1 MALLSRSRLIQTKI
15 ESSSGSDSSP
25 AGTDA
30 LLVRNLD
37 VTPIEAETIS
47 RDLIRSYMG
56 NSDQLLSNVRVA
68 LNFEVEVAGSGAAA
82 TPSRMDSLLR
92 ACGMS
97 STTTGSAV
105 TGSSQAGSAGSI
117 TLASGAS
124 AVDDY
129 YVGMTIT
136 ITSGTGNG
144 HKGLIVDYVGSS
156 KVATVKPGGTATFVP
171 GSSSGYSISANV
183 KFLPISTGFESTTI
197 YFNNSGVLHKAVGC
211 RGSYN
216 MSLGLGEIPTFNFSM
231 TGQYVAPTDTALPST
246 TYSNQTTPVLF
257 KSGNTVAVSVMDY
270 DTAKISNINVDMSN
284 EIVYRELVGGST
296 EVLLTNRAPT
306 GEIVIE
312 APTIAQKDFFAI
324 ANNNTSGR
332 VCFQHGT
339 TAGNIVS
346 AVMPVCDIGN
356 PTYSDD
362 SGIQM
367 LSIPYVPTP
376 TSTGN
381 DEVAL
386 VFQ

>member
-37 VTPIEAETIS
+37 VTPIEAETVS

-68 LNFEVEVAGSGAAA
+68 LNFEVEIAGSGAAA

-105 TGSSQAGSAGSI
+105 TGSSQAGGAGTI

-124 AVDDY
+124 ATDDY

-156 KVATVKPGGTATFVP
+156 KVATVKPSTTTFVP
-171 GSSSGYSISANV
+171 GTGSGYSISANV
-183 KFLPISTGFESTTI
+183 KYLPISTGFESTTI

-231 TGQYVAPTDTALPST
+231 TGQYVSPTDTALPST

-270 DTAKISNINVDMSN
+270 DTAKISSINVDMSN

-296 EVLLTNRAPT
+296 EVLLTNREPT

-324 ANNNTSGR
+324 ANDNTTGR

-376 TSTGN
+376 SASGN

>member
-1 MALLSRSRLIQTKI
+1 VALLSRSRLIQTKI

-25 AGTDA
+25 VGTDA

-37 VTPIEAETIS
+37 VTPIEAETVS

-68 LNFEVEVAGSGAAA
+68 LNFEVEVAGSGASA

-105 TGSSQAGSAGSI
+105 TGSSQAGGAGTI

-129 YVGMTIT
+129 YVGMAIT
-136 ITSGTGNG
+136 ISSGTGNG

-156 KVATVKPGGTATFVP
+156 KVATVKPSTTTFVP
-171 GSSSGYSISANV
+171 GTGSGYSISANV
-183 KFLPISTGFESTTI
+183 KYLPISTGFESTTI

-211 RGSYN
+211 RGTYN

-231 TGQYVAPTDTALPST
+231 TGQYVSPTDTALPST

-270 DTAKISNINVDMSN
+270 DTAKISSINVDMSN

-296 EVLLTNRAPT
+296 EVLLTNREPT

-324 ANNNTSGR
+324 ANDNTTGR

-376 TSTGN
+376 SASGN

>member
-37 VTPIEAETIS
+37 VTPIEAETVS

-68 LNFEVEVAGSGAAA
+68 LNFEVEVAGSGASA

-105 TGSSQAGSAGSI
+105 TGSSQAGGAGTI

-124 AVDDY
+124 ATDDY
-129 YVGMTIT
+129 YVGMAIT

-156 KVATVKPGGTATFVP
+156 KVATVKPSTTTFVP
-171 GSSSGYSISANV
+171 GASSGYSISANV
-183 KFLPISTGFESTTI
+183 KYLPISTGFESTTI

-211 RGSYN
+211 RGTYN
-216 MSLGLGEIPTFNFSM
+216 MTLGLGEIPTFNFSM

-257 KSGNTVAVSVMDY
+257 KAGNTVAVSVMDY
-270 DTAKISNINVDMSN
+270 DTAKISSINVDMSN

-306 GEIVIE
+306 GEILIE
-312 APTIAQKDFFAI
+312 APTIAQKDFFTI
-324 ANNNTSGR
+324 ANNNTTGR

-356 PTYSDD
+356 PSYSDD

-367 LSIPYVPTP
+367 LSVPYVPTP
-376 TSTGN
+376 TASGN
-381 DEVAL
+381 DELAL

>member
-47 RDLIRSYMG
+47 RDLIRPYMG

-68 LNFEVEVAGSGAAA
+68 LNFEVEVAGSGASA

-105 TGSSQAGSAGSI
+105 TGSSQAGGAGTI

-129 YVGMTIT
+129 YVGMAIT
-136 ITSGTGNG
+136 ISSGTGNG

-156 KVATVKPGGTATFVP
+156 KVATVKPSTTTFVP
-171 GSSSGYSISANV
+171 GTGSGYSISANV
-183 KFLPISTGFESTTI
+183 KYLPISTGFESTTI

-211 RGSYN
+211 RGTYN

-270 DTAKISNINVDMSN
+270 DTAKISSINVDMSN
-284 EIVYRELVGGST
+284 EVVYRELVGGST

-312 APTIAQKDFFAI
+312 APTIAQKDFFTI
-324 ANNNTSGR
+324 ANDNTTGR
-332 VCFQHGT
+332 VCFQHGV

-356 PTYSDD
+356 PSYSDD

>member
-37 VTPIEAETIS
+37 VTPIEAETVS

-68 LNFEVEVAGSGAAA
+68 LNFEVEVAGSGASA

-105 TGSSQAGSAGSI
+105 TGSSQAGGAGTI

-129 YVGMTIT
+129 YVGMAIT
-136 ITSGTGNG
+136 ISSGTGNG

-156 KVATVKPGGTATFVP
+156 KVATVKPSTTTFVP
-171 GSSSGYSISANV
+171 GTGSGYSISANV
-183 KFLPISTGFESTTI
+183 KYLPISTGFESTTI

-211 RGSYN
+211 RGTYN

-231 TGQYVAPTDTALPST
+231 TGQYVSPTDTALPST

-270 DTAKISNINVDMSN
+270 DTAKISSINVDMSN

-296 EVLLTNRAPT
+296 EVLLTNREPT

-324 ANNNTSGR
+324 ANDNTTGR

-376 TSTGN
+376 SASGN

>member
-15 ESSSGSDSSP
+15 ESSSGTDSSP

-37 VTPIEAETIS
+37 VTPIEAETVS

-56 NSDQLLSNVRVA
+56 NSDQLLANVRVA
-68 LNFEVEVAGSGAAA
+68 LNFEVEIAGSGAAGTA
-82 TPSRMDSLLR
+82 SRMDSLLR

-97 STTTGSAV
+97 VTTTGSAV
-105 TGSSQAGSAGSI
+105 TGSAQAGSAGSI

-129 YVGMTIT
+129 YVGMVIT

-171 GSSSGYSISANV
+171 GSSSGYSIAANV
-183 KFLPISTGFESTTI
+183 KYLPISTGFESTTI

-211 RGSYN
+211 RGTYS
-216 MSLGLGEIPTFNFSM
+216 MSLGLGEIPVFNFSM
-231 TGQYVAPTDTALPST
+231 TGEYVAPTDTALPTT

-257 KSGNTVAVSVMDY
+257 KSGNTVAVSLMDF
-270 DTAKISNINVDMSN
+270 DTALISNLNVDMAN
-284 EIVYRELVGGST
+284 EIVYRELVGGDS
-296 EVLLTNRAPT
+296 EVLLTNRVPT
-306 GEIVIE
+306 GEAVIE
-312 APTIAQKDFFAI
+312 APTMAQKDFFTI
-324 ANNNTSGR
+324 ANNDTTGR
-332 VCFQHGT
+332 ICFQHGVN
-339 TAGNIVS
+339 AGNIVS
-346 AVMPVCDIGN
+346 VVMPVCDIGN

-362 SGIQM
+362 QGIQM
-367 LSIPYVPTP
+367 LNIPYVPTP
-376 TSTGN
+376 TASGN

-386 VFQ
+386 VFC